1 MILRTFLE
9 GCRAVAAI
17 CACSAQIRSSS
28 SPSISRSG
36 SPLPFY
42 RAATLPLS
50 RPSSGLTPSTAVLP
64 GTEGAPPAA
73 MVLVDLGL
81 IVSLKLTFMELDW
94 NGTGLLTMEKLGEW
108 CVRNGYQEVTMTTL
122 QNMIRMV
129 DTTYSQAVEFWE
141 FLAIQIYMRLEL
153 QSTGIQV
160 CPNRWQ

>member
-1 MILRTFLE
+1 
-9 GCRAVAAI
+9 
-17 CACSAQIRSSS
+17 
-28 SPSISRSG
+28 
-36 SPLPFY
+36 
-42 RAATLPLS
+42 
-50 RPSSGLTPSTAVLP
+50 
-64 GTEGAPPAA
+64 

-153 QSTGIQV
+153 QSTGIQMPEFLRFCCQSSYPRGKRSPPRAPSRV
-160 CPNRWQ
+160 PF